1 MEDARVGAARARAFV
16 SGILPMAMADPI
28 RIGIL
33 HSASGTMALNET
45 SLRDVILME
54 VDRANAAGGLL
65 GRRIDAVVLD
75 PASDWLRYRD
85 MAQALVHEHGVA
97 AVFGCWTSIS
107 RKSVLPVI
115 EQADNLLFYP
125 MQYEGEENSANVFY
139 LGATPN
145 QQAIPALE
153 FLMSAAGGAHSRF
166 FFVGTDYVYPRTT
179 HRVLRSF
186 LQAKGLPVAT
196 FPEHYVPFGHHEWS
210 SEIEALQRF
219 RAKGRGAVISTLNGD
234 SNLSFYRAAR
244 QAGLRADETP
254 IMALSVSEAELQWLD
269 PDDIAGHY
277 ACWDYFM
284 AQPGA
289 ENQAF
294 VAAWHARVG
303 PDRPVYA
310 PMASAVLGFRLW
322 CKAVTAAGTTAT
334 PSVRQYML
342 GQSETTLNGRA
353 VVMGVNHHVEIA
365 VSVGKATRHR
375 QFEVVWHV
383 PRPIAGDPWAA
394 ANIIADAA
402 ASSAQRDL
410 LDALPTPLIVLDD
423 EGRLRYRSAS
433 TYEHFGAEIGAAQ
446 LAALRAVVAGL
457 EGAAPQTPPMA
468 DGPLPEITLQDT
480 RGRTRHMTV
489 AVQRMLFSGDP
500 AHLFSLSDVSY
511 IRDMEE
517 RLRSLND
524 ELQRLA
530 TTDPLTGANNRRKFV
545 AAVNAQLRAMQRHR
559 RPAALFILDLDFFKS
574 INDRFGHDVGDQA
587 LVQATRIVQ
596 AMLRE
601 QDVFARIGG
610 EEFAALLRDTDLDSG
625 VVVAE
630 RLRRAVA
637 AMRLDAGDGS
647 TGITCSIGITAIDA
661 DSDTPDSAMKR
672 ADDALYLSKHEGRDR
687 VHRC

>member
-1 MEDARVGAARARAFV
+1 
-16 SGILPMAMADPI
+16 MATADPI

-54 VDRANAAGGLL
+54 VDRVNAAGGLL
-65 GRRIDAVVLD
+65 GRRIDAIALD
-75 PASDWLRYRD
+75 PASDWSLYRD
-85 MAQALVHEHGVA
+85 MAHALVHEHGVA
-97 AVFGCWTSIS
+97 AIFGCWTSIS

-125 MQYEGEENSANVFY
+125 MQYEGEESSANVFY

-153 FLMSAAGGAHSRF
+153 FLMSAAGGAHTRF

-186 LQAKGLPVAT
+186 LQARGLEIAA
-196 FPEHYVPFGHHEWS
+196 FPEHYVPFGHHEWR
-210 SEIEALQRF
+210 SEMAALQRF
-219 RAKGRGAVISTLNGD
+219 RAEGRGAVISTLNGD

-244 QAGLRADETP
+244 QAGLRADDTP

-289 ENQAF
+289 GNQAF
-294 VAAWHARVG
+294 VEAWHRRVG
-303 PDRPVYA
+303 VDRPVYA

-322 CKAVTAAGTTAT
+322 CKAVAAAGTTAT
-334 PSVRQYML
+334 RSVRQFML
-342 GQSETTLNGRA
+342 GQSETALNGHPA
-353 VVMGVNHHVEIA
+353 VMGVNHHVGIA
-365 VSVGKATRHR
+365 VSVGRATRDR

-402 ASSAQRDL
+402 AANAQRDL

-423 EGRLRYRSAS
+423 AGSVRYRSAS

-446 LAALRAVVAGL
+446 LEALRQVVARL
-457 EGAAPQTPPMA
+457 EGDDAAQTA

-489 AVQRMLFSGDP
+489 AVRRMLFSGDP

-511 IRDMEE
+511 IRDIEE
-517 RLRSLND
+517 RLRSLNE

-530 TTDPLTGANNRRKFV
+530 TTDPLTGASNRREFV
-545 AAVNAQLRAMQRHR
+545 TAVNSQLRAMQRHR
-559 RPAALFILDLDFFKS
+559 RPAALFILDLDFFKL
-574 INDRFGHDVGDQA
+574 INDRFGHDAGDQA
-587 LVQATRIVQ
+587 LVQATQAVQ

-610 EEFAALLRDTDLDSG
+610 EEFAALLPDTDLDSG

-630 RLRRAVA
+630 RLRRGIA
-637 AMRLDAGDGS
+637 AMRLAAGDGS

-661 DSDTPDSAMKR
+661 DSDTPESAMKR